1 MTTRPSTQRHREAL
15 LRDALAIMHSEFA
28 EPLEL
33 DDVARRIAT
42 SRRHLQRVFSELHGA
57 SFRTALTHIR
67 LDRAAERLAAPD
79 PVRVRDVARSVGYL
93 EPAQFAKAFRR
104 RHGVVPSEFRAR
116 ATGNGF
122 NGPARVRADGA

>member
-15 LRDALAIMHSEFA
+15 LRDALRILHAEYG

-42 SRRHLQRVFSELHGA
+42 SRRHLQRVFSEVYGE
-57 SFRTALTHIR
+57 SFRTVLTHIR
-67 LDRAAERLAAPD
+67 LDRAAELLSDPD
-79 PVRVRDVARSVGYL
+79 SVRVRDVARRVGYL

-104 RHGVVPSEFRAR
+104 RHGVVPSEFRAQALSGR
-116 ATGNGF
+116 LNGAAR
-122 NGPARVRADGA
+122 GPADGA